1 MQIKQV
7 IKQLKIELKLLKS
20 ESKETLQYL
29 KNPEIPYQIEWIQ
42 EEIGKAEIEYNKL
55 NDITQDGD
63 KEHLKYEINYA
74 YENLSHA
81 YENMR
86 FRYAVWNFLRDFAP
100 TELIN
105 GEPVFVYIDAKKEFF
120 DQKANEFKNI
130 KF

>member
-7 IKQLKIELKLLKS
+7 IKQLKIELKLLKV

-29 KNPEIPYQIEWIQ
+29 KNPEIPYQIELIQ
-42 EEIGKAEIEYNKL
+42 DGIAKAEVELNKL
-55 NDITQDGD
+55 NNITQYGD
-63 KEHLKYEINYA
+63 KERLKVEINYA

-86 FRYAVWNFLRDFAP
+86 FRYAVWSFLRDFAP

-120 DQKANEFKNI
+120 EQKANELKI
-130 KF
+130 KY